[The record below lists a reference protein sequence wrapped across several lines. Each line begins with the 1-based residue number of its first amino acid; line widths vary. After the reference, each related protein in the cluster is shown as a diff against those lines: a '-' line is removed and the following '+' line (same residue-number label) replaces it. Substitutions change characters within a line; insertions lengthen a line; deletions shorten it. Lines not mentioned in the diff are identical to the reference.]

1 MNLVLN
7 SLKSLWVKA
16 ASISRV
22 GAKNLKQKPICK
34 GLFNAKALQSKVQ
47 DVVLG
52 QKSQGHTVHI
62 TGHFNVTVSL
72 KQVADARSV
81 FLKGATFVSITE
93 SGKLP

>member
-1 MNLVLN
+1 MSLVLN
-7 SLKSLWVKA
+7 SLKSLWVKV
-16 ASISRV
+16 ASISRA
-22 GAKNLKQKPICK
+22 GAKNLKQKPNRQ
-34 GLFNAKALQSKVQ
+34 GLFNAKALQSEVQ

-52 QKSQGHTVHI
+52 QKSQGHIVHI

-81 FLKGATFVSITE
+81 FLKGASFVSITQ